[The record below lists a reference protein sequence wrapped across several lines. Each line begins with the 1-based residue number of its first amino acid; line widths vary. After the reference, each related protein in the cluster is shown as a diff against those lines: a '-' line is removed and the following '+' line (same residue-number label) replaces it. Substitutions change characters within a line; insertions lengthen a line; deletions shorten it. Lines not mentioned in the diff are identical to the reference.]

1 MVTNLHQ
8 TQQFMS
14 IDKPIGLLIPFG
26 ILGRSIG
33 TIGIVTVN
41 RNNHQSASKVSSL
54 KYNTKRRKPRDP
66 AG

>member
-1 MVTNLHQ
+1 MVTNLLQ
-8 TQQFMS
+8 IQQFMS

-33 TIGIVTVN
+33 TIGNITVDSN
-41 RNNHQSASKVSSL
+41 SRQSASKVSSI
-54 KYNTKRRKPRDP
+54 KFNSKRRKPRDP

>member
-1 MVTNLHQ
+1 
-8 TQQFMS
+8 MS

-26 ILGRSIG
+26 ILGISVG
-33 TIGIVTVN
+33 TIGSITID
-41 RNNHQSASKVSSL
+41 RNGHQSASKLSSL